1 MSDKSDIIIK
11 AQGIHK
17 SYTLDK
23 RKQVVL
29 HGVDLEVG
37 RGEFLAVMGS
47 SGSGK
52 STLLHILG
60 LLDKPDQGRV
70 DFEDRSVFDLSGFRQ
85 DRIRNREIGFVFQ
98 FYHLLPEL
106 NVLENVLL
114 PMMVRSSLLS
124 WFGTRRQAKRRARE
138 LVEEVGLG
146 SQTKQR
152 PATLSGGERQRVAL
166 ARALMADPKLLL
178 ADEPTGNLDSAS
190 GKAILEL
197 LGRRNKAGQTIV
209 MVTHDHSVAALA
221 ERKLVLQDG
230 VLS

>member
-1 MSDKSDIIIK
+1 MAKNNDTIIK
-11 AQGIHK
+11 ASDIHK

-29 HGVDLEVG
+29 RGVDVSVK
-37 RGEFLAVMGS
+37 RGEFVAIMGA

-60 LLDKPDQGRV
+60 LLDKPDIGHV
-70 DFEDRSVFDLSGFRQ
+70 DFEGRSLFALGSGRQ
-85 DRIRNREIGFVFQ
+85 DRIRNSEIGFVFQ

-106 NVLENVLL
+106 NVLENILL
-114 PMMVRSSLLS
+114 PIMVGASLFS
-124 WFGTRRQAKRRARE
+124 WPGRKRAAERRARE
-138 LVEEVGLG
+138 LIDEIGLAE
-146 SQTKQR
+146 QIKQR

-166 ARALMADPKLLL
+166 ARALISEPKLLL

-190 GKAILEL
+190 GKVILDL
-197 LGRRNKAGQTIV
+197 LGRLNQAGQTIV
-209 MVTHDHSVAALA
+209 MVTHDDSVAKLA

-230 VLS
+230 ALA